1 MTRATLFSV
10 LAASFLFVGCFDS
23 SFFNSAADHP
33 VGAKEGIPKVAT
45 EVAFPPVS
53 EIVDLNSVIGREIPG
68 FPTELGNG
76 SFAHLQGLFSMMG
89 ECRRQVPIPLGDAPA
104 RDECLGPD
112 DELDA
117 SGAPTY
123 ACLSVV
129 NCADDPRCADECA
142 GFRGLIL
149 DLSIDAS
156 FLTTEQ
162 AVEVQQA
169 MLQEG
174 LEPNLNTDALSQIR
188 LQFHELELYQ
198 NDEGVEVSNNNRYFD
213 FRFGARRTLKQMR
226 SIYGVADDPECPGD
240 YLMEEDDVAVS
251 PDCIVVVK
259 QKYLDSIYPESPQR
273 FDLGSSSL
281 FTDDLKQAVM
291 DKFKDPQ
298 NSESPSATLWL
309 KFAVSEEQLY
319 ELDIEGAGVKL
330 DVQPEFVI
338 NVLEVAAGQL

>member
-1 MTRATLFSV
+1 MKRMIILGIAFN
-10 LAASFLFVGCFDS
+10 FLLGGCFDS
-23 SFFNSAADHP
+23 SFFSSAADHP
-33 VGAKEGIPKVAT
+33 VGAKEGIPKVST
-45 EVAFPPVS
+45 EVAFPSVS
-53 EIVDLNSVIGREIPG
+53 EIVDLQSVIGREIPG

-89 ECRRQVPIPLGDAPA
+89 ECRRQVAIALGDAPS
-104 RDECLGPD
+104 RDECLGPED
-112 DELDA
+112 ALDA
-117 SGAPTY
+117 SGTPQY

-169 MLQEG
+169 MLEEG
-174 LEPNLNTDALSQIR
+174 LDFNVGTDALSQIR

-198 NDEGVEVSNNNRYFD
+198 TDEGEEISNNNRYFD
-213 FRFGARRTLKQMR
+213 FRFGARRTVRQMQQL
-226 SIYGVADDPECPGD
+226 YGVTDNPECPGD
-240 YLMEEDDVAVS
+240 NLMEEDDVAVS

-259 QKYLDSIYPESPQR
+259 QKYLDTITPETPQR

-281 FTDDLKQAVM
+281 FTQDLKQAVL
-291 DKFKDPQ
+291 DKFLDPQ
-298 NSESPSATLWL
+298 GTESPSASLWL
-309 KFAVSEEQLY
+309 KFAVSEQQLY
-319 ELDIEGAGVKL
+319 ELNIEGAGVKL

-338 NVLEVAAGQL
+338 NVLEVAAGQI